1 MFERV
6 AGESVYGCSCVRKI
20 CFGGLALRVFPSDGK
35 SLWYGCLS
43 LFFDK
48 LLRPKKLSI
57 VCVVTPLNE
66 IIVDQSSLN
75 LQENVLLILY
85 MCF

>member
-1 MFERV
+1 MFL
-6 AGESVYGCSCVRKI
+6 GSCPQ
-20 CFGGLALRVFPSDGK
+20 GLALRWQN
-35 SLWYGCLS
+35 LWYGCLS

-48 LLRPKKLSI
+48 LLWPKKLSI

-66 IIVDQSSLN
+66 LIVDQISLN

-85 MCF
+85 MFFLIAALG

>member
-1 MFERV
+1 MFL
-6 AGESVYGCSCVRKI
+6 GSCPQ
-20 CFGGLALRVFPSDGK
+20 GLALRWQKPVV
-35 SLWYGCLS
+35 WGCLS

-66 IIVDQSSLN
+66 IIVDQISLN

-85 MCF
+85 MFF